1 MGSYHNTW
9 SDRHRH
15 EHRTRFAISR
25 LNISLICVLT
35 GSQEQQKHW
44 NPFYMHQTQKQ
55 SLKVLMPSHD
65 FSSGTWDLTWT
76 IKEAIHNEVFYQRDI
91 PGSMDQGS
99 LEIFGKSGLKS
110 LEISSIPTLS
120 LPPNKLLSVVSQLIS
135 VFLAWFC
142 KPWSVFS

>member
-1 MGSYHNTW
+1 MSSQDRKSNRNT
-9 SDRHRH
+9 
-15 EHRTRFAISR
+15 
-25 LNISLICVLT
+25 
-35 GSQEQQKHW
+35 G

-120 LPPNKLLSVVSQLIS
+120 LSPNKLLSLLFSWLGSANHGQFFLSSRHKTVLVQTTS
-135 VFLAWFC
+135 VTRYYKAA
-142 KPWSVFS
+142 KEITQYSAR